1 MKKLIVLVGSILL
14 VGCSSTPMLSDG
26 PEFNWMPEPAVWDQN
41 IRNCRSADVCRA
53 EMLFRR

>member
-14 VGCSSTPMLSDG
+14 VGCSTPMLSDG